1 MDLFKMSN
9 TNRFKIFLSLAL
21 VLFLS
26 SGCVYFNTFYFARK
40 SFNEAES
47 QRKEAGR
54 QASRAGAGGY
64 KKAIEKTDKV
74 LEKWPG
80 SKWYDDALYI
90 NGVSHYYLE
99 DYSKAEKR
107 LRELVVNYPESKY
120 NTEARLYLAKTRL
133 KMGEEATAMTLFEQ
147 LFSGIKNKEVR
158 AEAALALGEYYFEN
172 KDFAKAEVYFN
183 SLIDSLGNS
192 DDKAIGKMYIADS
205 YFNRFRYN
213 QALKNYKELLKF
225 DLTSAEKYKAK
236 FRAGECCYYL
246 NDIED
251 GLKIFYELAD
261 NETYFDSLGVI
272 KLKIA
277 QGYEWEE
284 ELPLAIQTYEEVVV
298 ENERKPA
305 EALANYN
312 LGLIYQYDY
321 EDYKKAKEYYDAAK
335 AMGTRSEIYQDALER
350 SSNIG
355 KLESYLNREELDTA
369 ATMEDIDQAAETQYL
384 LAELYLT
391 QLGKPDSALHEFK
404 YLADNFPDS
413 YLAPKALIA
422 YGLLRRDYYDDTLS
436 YDSVMRKVLKKYPR
450 SDYIPEAIDLLGLSG
465 TIADSGYAAKYYEK
479 GESFIFDHQ
488 NLDSARYYFRMIVD
502 SFPRSD
508 LNAKARYALLW
519 LTANY
524 DSPGDSSLYYEYALF
539 ADSFPNSEYGQ
550 AAENEIKEKIP
561 KTSTELAGIDTTG
574 TGAFDQDTTGG
585 DTTTVVLMTPEERCQ
600 TDPDGN
606 RIELVG
612 HPPQRYDKEFIYPT
626 AAYSDAFYG
635 ELCFQVKIDAFGD
648 ISDIRLVTPTPSEAL
663 NEEATDVVRSCH
675 FDTYWIPPELR
686 DSWFAFK
693 YNIELPA
700 SLR

>member
-1 MDLFKMSN
+1 MSN
-9 TNRFKIFLSLAL
+9 ANRFRIFLSLAL
-21 VLFLS
+21 LMLFA
-26 SGCVYFNTFYFARK
+26 SGCVYFNTFYYARK

-47 QRKEAGR
+47 QRKAAGR
-54 QASRAGAGGY
+54 QASRAGAGNY

-74 LEKWPG
+74 IEKWPS
-80 SKWYDDALYI
+80 SKLYDDALYI

-99 DYSKAEKR
+99 DYSRAEKR
-107 LRELVVNYPESKY
+107 LRELVVNYPDSKY
-120 NTEARLYLAKTRL
+120 NIEARLYLAKARL
-133 KMGEEATAMTLFEQ
+133 KLGEEATAMTLFEE
-147 LFSGIKNKEVR
+147 LFSGIKDKEIR

-172 KDFAKAEVYFN
+172 KNFTKAEVYFN
-183 SLIDSLGNS
+183 SLIDSLGNTE
-192 DDKAIGKMYIADS
+192 DKAIGKMYIADS

-213 QALKNYKELLKF
+213 RALKNYKELLKY
-225 DLTSAEKYKAK
+225 DLTTPERYKAK

-261 NETYFDSLGVI
+261 DETYFDSLGAI

-305 EALANYN
+305 EAIANYN

-335 AMGTRSEIYQDALER
+335 SAGTRTDIYQDALER

-369 ATMEDIDQAAETQYL
+369 ATLEDIDQAAETQYL
-384 LAELYLT
+384 LAELYFT
-391 QLGKPDSALHEFK
+391 KLGKPDSALQEFK
-404 YLADNFPDS
+404 YLADHFPDS

-422 YGLLRRDYYDDTLS
+422 YGLLRRDYYDDTLG
-436 YDSVMRKVLKKYPR
+436 YDSVLRRVLKVYPR

-465 TIADSGYAAKYYEK
+465 TIADSGYAAKYYEN
-479 GESFIFDHQ
+479 GESFVFDHRD
-488 NLDSARYYFRMIVD
+488 LDSARYYFGMIVD
-502 SFPRSD
+502 SFPRSE
-508 LNAKARYALLW
+508 LNTKARYALLW
-519 LTANY
+519 LAANFE
-524 DSPGDSSLYYEYALF
+524 SPGDSSLYYEYAFF
-539 ADSFPNSEYGQ
+539 ADSFPNTEYGR
-550 AAENEIKEKIP
+550 AAEREITVKPPRADNEGLKGVDTVSFNEFVQD
-561 KTSTELAGIDTTG
+561 TAAGDSTETIPT
-574 TGAFDQDTTGG
+574 
-585 DTTTVVLMTPEERCQ
+585 TPEERCQ

-626 AAYSDAFYG
+626 AAYSEAFYG
-635 ELCFQVKIDAFGD
+635 ELCFQIKIDAFGD
-648 ISDIRLVTPTPSEAL
+648 IADIRLVTPSPSEAL
-663 NEEATDVVRSCH
+663 NDEATETVRSCH